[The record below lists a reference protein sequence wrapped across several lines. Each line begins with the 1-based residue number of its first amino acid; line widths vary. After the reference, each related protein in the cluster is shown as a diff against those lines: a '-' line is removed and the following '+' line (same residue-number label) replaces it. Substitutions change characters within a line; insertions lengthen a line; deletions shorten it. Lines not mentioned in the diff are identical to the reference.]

1 MKKWWK
7 SKSVW
12 IGVLQIISSIS
23 LIIVEFLEEGS
34 VKVDTHQTLLMVNG
48 IAMLILRWVT
58 DKPISSPVEV
68 MDSLRPRIKK
78 NEECKRYIVR

>member
-23 LIIVEFLEEGS
+23 LIVVEFLEEGS